1 MPEAFW
7 GHHQFSIRLKSLLI
21 VISILKHY
29 LTKEKDDEEKIY
41 DMETHM
47 TNVLDMIDNGTTD
60 QPPIVKKAVGK
71 WRRFGKRP
79 SEDNDVPLQRKASKI
94 LKNVSVRDYK
104 FSDFKF

>member
-1 MPEAFW
+1 
-7 GHHQFSIRLKSLLI
+7 
-21 VISILKHY
+21 
-29 LTKEKDDEEKIY
+29 
-41 DMETHM
+41 M